1 MCLQKKGKIRAASG
15 KLFFTPWS
23 PPGTNWKRQKM
34 ETFFVDNEYT
44 MEIEGRTKKKQQI
57 RSTPDAWVVKD
68 GIETG
73 SHETIPLWAFGFLY

>member
-1 MCLQKKGKIRAASG
+1 
-15 KLFFTPWS
+15 
-23 PPGTNWKRQKM
+23 M